1 MDFGVKFQGREDTGF
16 EKNFEIRL
24 YPDKTVVQAFGY
36 NRISKNLLVYIHHLA
51 NRLDDAR
58 LVG

>member
-36 NRISKNLLVYIHHLA
+36 NRISKNFSSKKNGSPRGAASFLGV
-51 NRLDDAR
+51 
-58 LVG
+58 